1 VSFGALEN
9 QESIV
14 APHEASPVANRRNSL
29 MKHACLIL
37 SLITALGVLASRTRG
52 GPVTAYAKS
61 ATQLYSKN
69 CASCH
74 GRDGRSKTFKAKLN
88 HARNISEPEWQER
101 VSDERIFNSIM
112 NGKGKMPA
120 YGKKLS
126 EQEIDVLVT
135 YVRSLKK

>member
-1 VSFGALEN
+1 
-9 QESIV
+9 
-14 APHEASPVANRRNSL
+14 

-37 SLITALGVLASRTRG
+37 FLVTALGVLAISTRG
-52 GPVTAYAKS
+52 RPVSAEDRS

-74 GRDGRSKTFKAKLN
+74 GRDGRAKTFKAKLN
-88 HARNISEPEWQER
+88 HARNLSDAEWQER

-126 EQEIDVLVT
+126 EQDIDLLVT
-135 YVRSLKK
+135 YVRGLKK